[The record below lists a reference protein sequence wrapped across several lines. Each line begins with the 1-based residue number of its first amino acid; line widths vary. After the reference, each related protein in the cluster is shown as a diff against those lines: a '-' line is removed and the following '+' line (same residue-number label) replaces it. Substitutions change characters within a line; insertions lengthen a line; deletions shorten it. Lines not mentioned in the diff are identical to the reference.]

1 MLRSVTAENIAI
13 IKKIHIDLGDKMNIF
28 TGETGA
34 GKSIIFKAISFAIG
48 EKANKDIIKAGE
60 DYAKVTIVFDST
72 NQTNTLLEQFGI
84 DKDENIIISRHI
96 KKDGKTICR
105 INNTIVTLKNLKKV
119 TSMLIDVHGQHD
131 HQSLLSKD
139 MHILYIDKLCDFKD
153 YKQKLKEKYE
163 IYKQIVSKCNKL
175 LDSSKDNELK
185 IDLLKFQIEEIES
198 INIDEINED
207 ELFNKYKKLSNADKV
222 KNNITIAND
231 LIYENKITDLISVV
245 AEISEYDD
253 SLVSSKEQLITIE
266 ESLKDISATLYET
279 EKTYDYDEK
288 ELAEIE
294 NILSKL
300 DKIKRK
306 YGSTV
311 NEVKKYYVEIKEQY
325 EDLINID
332 EVLEKYKN
340 EIAAF
345 ETEIIEICN
354 NISTIRKEVSKELE
368 KDISSIIKKLEMKD
382 ANFKIEITKKEN
394 FDETGFDNVEF
405 KIDTNNTLKYL
416 SFNSILSGGEL
427 SRIMLAIKSITAKE
441 DIIPTMI
448 FDEIDTGISGV
459 TAEKVVKEL
468 KNISNSHQVLLIS
481 HLPQI
486 ASKADE
492 HFYIYKENGNMN
504 VKNIYGEDIVT
515 EIARMFGGSKVTNEI
530 LESARQLI
538 AVK

>member
-1 MLRSVTAENIAI
+1 MLIFIRIDSGAVTSIAI

-253 SLVSSKEQLITIE
+253 SLVSSKEQLITIQ

-441 DIIPTMI
+441 DIIPTI
-448 FDEIDTGISGV
+448 PNGWYCS
-459 TAEKVVKEL
+459 
-468 KNISNSHQVLLIS
+468 
-481 HLPQI
+481 
-486 ASKADE
+486 
-492 HFYIYKENGNMN
+492 YI
-504 VKNIYGEDIVT
+504 
-515 EIARMFGGSKVTNEI
+515 R
-530 LESARQLI
+530 
-538 AVK
+538 